1 MRHPLS
7 FVAQLL
13 SVSLLL
19 LSPALAALDTSA
31 CQQDTPPAQQALA
44 QRAQAAAITPVSA
57 NPNPDRQRQQ
67 CSQISTDQRL
77 LISTAPHTIEL
88 AQTLSQH
95 LSTLTRSAVMQ
106 ALDEFLLRPDL
117 SAAQKEA
124 ALLQFVS
131 SQRHQ
136 AVNPMMRE
144 ALQRLSKHATLVTM
158 ADPDHPGQQQAAF
171 PVARSARGVL
181 YQWDHLALCAEL
193 EQMPAA
199 RLLDWW
205 QRADALQQQAV
216 WMAVDSGDL
225 SLWQAGG
232 LLTLLA
238 ERNAYSAAPT
248 ATATTTD
255 TAALAMLA
263 AMHTG
268 DEQTMLKHISTVAP
282 TLAISVL
289 RRFSAST
296 FHELYQAA
304 ARHPDNVVAA
314 LAEDSLQTLS
324 LQDRN
329 ASFDA
334 AAMLQMLGDGERGAP
349 LAMRL
354 ALRLSDDQI
363 RQLQAKVHAE
373 QQLAQARLQTILD
386 LRAELR

>member
-1 MRHPLS
+1 MRDLLT
-7 FVAQLL
+7 VLGCLL
-13 SVSLLL
+13 SVSLL
-19 LSPALAALDTSA
+19 LSPALAALDTPA

-44 QRAQAAAITPVSA
+44 QRTHATAIAPVTA
-57 NPNPDRQRQQ
+57 KPDPARHRQQ
-67 CSQISTDQRL
+67 CSQISTEQRL
-77 LISTAPHTIEL
+77 LISTAPVTTEL

-95 LSTLTRSAVMQ
+95 LSTLTRSAALQ
-106 ALDEFLLRPDL
+106 ALDEFLLQPDL

-131 SQRHQ
+131 RQRQQ
-136 AVNPMMRE
+136 AASPMMRDV
-144 ALQRLSKHATLVTM
+144 LQRLSNHTALVTM

-199 RLLDWW
+199 QLLDWW

-225 SLWQAGG
+225 SLRQAGG

-238 ERNAYSAAPT
+238 ERNADSAAPT
-248 ATATTTD
+248 ATA

-268 DEQTMLKHISTVAP
+268 DAQTMLKHISAVAP
-282 TLAISVL
+282 ALAISVL
-289 RRFSAST
+289 RRYSASS
-296 FHELYQAA
+296 FRELYQAA
-304 ARHPDNVVAA
+304 AQHPDIVVAT
-314 LAEDSLQTLS
+314 LAADGLRAWSLHAR
-324 LQDRN
+324 D
-329 ASFDA
+329 ADFDA
-334 AAMLQMLGDGERGAP
+334 ATLLRMLGDRERGAP

-354 ALRLSDDQI
+354 AQSLSDEQI
-363 RQLQAKVHAE
+363 RQLQAMVQAE

-386 LRAELR
+386 LRAELQ